1 MADDSQRGAELA
13 PYERTTLAATFL
25 GAVDRFGAQPALRH
39 RDGEAAGGWR
49 DTSYEEAAD
58 AVGRIAG
65 WLLGR
70 GTAPGDRIAI
80 LSENRPEWALADY
93 AALCIGAVTVP
104 VYPTLPADQVAH
116 ILDDAQAGGVIVSNA
131 SQLDKVSAWA
141 ARAGAWV
148 VVMEDDDVMDD
159 DGVMDDERVGGDDG
173 ARGVERGGGSVTR
186 THAPWPELLAG
197 QPEPSL
203 RERAA
208 RLQPGDLATLV
219 YSSGTTGAPK
229 GVMLT
234 HGNFAYMVAATA
246 QHGSVPAGAGDV
258 CLSMLPLSHVFE
270 RAACYFFWDSGVTI
284 AYAQSLATLADD
296 LAEVRPH
303 VMVSVPRLF
312 DRLHDRVVQSPGV
325 KGRLGRWAAA
335 VARRGT
341 PRGLAGR
348 VRFALAD
355 RVVYAT
361 LRRRTGGRLR
371 GFISGGAPLAR
382 DVGAF
387 FFAAGMPIYEGYGLT
402 ETSPVLCANRPG
414 QVKLGTVGVP
424 YPGVELRIG
433 AEGEI
438 QARGPGIMHGYWRAP
453 EATAAVLDGEGWL
466 RTGDVG
472 EFDDVGFLR
481 ITDRLKDLIVTT
493 GGKNI
498 APQPVEQAVLRS
510 PYVAQAIMIG
520 DRRPFPVLL
529 VVPDWDGLAG
539 WARQN
544 GLDLTDRD
552 AAVRD
557 PRLLQL
563 IEQDAAALLQSF
575 ARHETPRRFGLLPTE
590 FTVESGLL
598 TPTLKPKRRAIEQVF
613 RPVIDDL
620 YLPGSLD
627 SSTRTETAP

>member
-1 MADDSQRGAELA
+1 MAKHTQRGAELA
-13 PYERTTLAATFL
+13 PYERTTLAAVFL
-25 GAVDRFGAQPALRH
+25 GAVDRFGSRPALRQ
-39 RDGEAAGGWR
+39 RVGEAPGWR
-49 DTSYEEAAD
+49 DTSYEEAGD
-58 AVGRIAG
+58 AAGRIAA

-70 GTAPGDRIAI
+70 GTAAGDRIAI

-104 VYPTLPADQVAH
+104 VYPTLPPDQVAH
-116 ILDDAQAGGVIVSNA
+116 ILDDAQASGVIVSSA
-131 SQLDKVSAWA
+131 SQLAKVSAWA

-148 VVMEDDDVMDD
+148 AAMD
-159 DGVMDDERVGGDDG
+159 GGNAAG
-173 ARGVERGGGSVTR
+173 
-186 THAPWPELLAG
+186 THAWPELLTG
-197 QPEPSL
+197 PPDPSL

-219 YSSGTTGAPK
+219 YSSGTTGPPK

-284 AYAQSLATLADD
+284 AYAQSLTTLANDMGD
-296 LAEVRPH
+296 VRPH

-312 DRLHDRVVQSPGV
+312 DRLHDRVVQAPGM

-335 VARRGT
+335 VGRRGT
-341 PRGLAGR
+341 PRGVADR

-355 RVVYAT
+355 RVVFAT

-371 GFISGGAPLAR
+371 GFISGGAPLSR
-382 DVGAF
+382 DAGALF
-387 FFAAGMPIYEGYGLT
+387 LAAGMPIYEGYGLT

-433 AEGEI
+433 AESEI
-438 QARGPGIMHGYWRAP
+438 QARGPGVMRGYWRAP
-453 EATAAVLDGEGWL
+453 DATAAVLDEEGWL

-472 EFDDVGFLR
+472 EFDVDGFLR

-510 PYVAQAIMIG
+510 PYIAQAIMIG

-529 VVPDWDGLAG
+529 AVPDWEGLAG
-539 WARQN
+539 WAQQHGV
-544 GLDLTDRD
+544 GLADRE

-557 PRLLQL
+557 ARLSRL
-563 IEQDAAALLQSF
+563 IEQDVAGLLQPF
-575 ARHETPRRFGLLPTE
+575 ARHETPRRIALLAGE

-598 TPTLKPKRRAIEQVF
+598 TPTLKPKRRAIEQAF
-613 RPVIDDL
+613 RQAIDNL
-620 YLPGSLD
+620 YMPGSLD